1 MGLFDWARRCSP
13 WLLHF
18 NAGSCNGCDIEV
30 TATFTPKYDFER
42 FGVLLKGSPRHAD
55 VLAVTGPVTRQ
66 IRSRLEAIYE
76 QMPYPK
82 QVIAIGTCATS
93 GAPFLESYNVA
104 QGVDQVLPV
113 DMYVSGCPPK
123 PEAIIH
129 GILRLTGRISNDN
142 KHARYS

>member
-1 MGLFDWARRCSP
+1 MGLIDWARRCSP

-18 NAGSCNGCDIEV
+18 NAGSCNGCDIEL
-30 TATFTPKYDFER
+30 TATLTPKYDLER

-55 VLAVTGPVTRQ
+55 ILAVTGPVTRQ
-66 IRSRLEAIYE
+66 AHSRLDAIFE

-82 QVIAIGTCATS
+82 HVIAIGTCATS
-93 GAPFLESYNVA
+93 GAPFRGSYNIA
-104 QGVDQVLPV
+104 HGVDQVLPV

-129 GILRLTGRISNDN
+129 GILRLTGKIKD
-142 KHARYS
+142 AD

>member
-1 MGLFDWARRCSP
+1 MGLIDWARRCSP

-30 TATFTPKYDFER
+30 TATLTPKYDLER

-55 VLAVTGPVTRQ
+55 ILAVTGPVTRQ
-66 IRSRLEAIYE
+66 ARSRLEAIFE

-82 QVIAIGTCATS
+82 HVIAIGTCATS
-93 GAPFLESYNVA
+93 GAPFRDSYNIL

-113 DMYVSGCPPK
+113 DMYVPGCPPK

-129 GILRLTGRISNDN
+129 GILRLTGKITD
-142 KHARYS
+142 AY

>member
-1 MGLFDWARRCSP
+1 MGLIDWARSCSP

-18 NAGSCNGCDIEV
+18 NAGSCNGCDIEM
-30 TATFTPKYDFER
+30 TATLTPKYDIER

-55 VLAVTGPVTRQ
+55 ILVVTGPVTRQ
-66 IRSRLEAIYE
+66 AHPRLEAIFE

-82 QVIAIGTCATS
+82 HVIAIGTCATS
-93 GAPFLESYNVA
+93 GAPFRDSYNIA

-129 GILRLTGRISNDN
+129 GILQLTGKIKD
-142 KHARYS
+142 AD